1 MKVLLIDDHALIRE
15 ALRGVFA
22 DLRPQAVVLEA
33 ASRAQALEVANASP
47 DLDLILLDLA
57 LPDADGLDL
66 LADFR
71 SRRPTTSVVVLS
83 ASRDHTVVARA
94 LRLGALGFVPK
105 SAPYQVMIA
114 ALQVVFA
121 GGIYVPPEI
130 LAAVEGAVGD
140 EIPQPVAET
149 GHADP
154 LRELPLTDRQRD
166 VLALLVQ
173 GKSNKS
179 ICRELQLAEPTVK
192 NHVTAILKAL
202 KVTSR
207 TEAVVA
213 VGVRGSR
220 RQ

>member
-1 MKVLLIDDHALIRE
+1 MLERDATLKVLLIDDHALIRE

-22 DLRPQAVVLEA
+22 DLRTQAAVLEA

-83 ASRDHTVVARA
+83 ASRDPTVVARA

-114 ALQVVFA
+114 ALQVSSLA
-121 GGIYVPPEI
+121 GSMSRQRSLPLSRV
-130 LAAVEGAVGD
+130 LSATRS
-140 EIPQPVAET
+140 QPVAET

-154 LRELPLTDRQRD
+154 LRELPLTDRQPTSWHCWFR
-166 VLALLVQ
+166 AKATS
-173 GKSNKS
+173 GSAANSN
-179 ICRELQLAEPTVK
+179 
-192 NHVTAILKAL
+192 
-202 KVTSR
+202 SR
-207 TEAVVA
+207 SL
-213 VGVRGSR
+213 RSRIMSR
-220 RQ
+220 RS